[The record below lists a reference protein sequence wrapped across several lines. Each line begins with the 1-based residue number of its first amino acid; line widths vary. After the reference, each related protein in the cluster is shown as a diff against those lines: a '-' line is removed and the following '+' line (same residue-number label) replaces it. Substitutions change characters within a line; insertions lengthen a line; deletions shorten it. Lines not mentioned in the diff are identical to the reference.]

1 MRLRNNQ
8 LKSYGFYKRT
18 VTKDNEGNRVVD
30 YEYHSDIRADIHP
43 VSGQIEATMYGE
55 KLKYMLEMIYS
66 GSVDISEGD
75 GIAVDA
81 DTADY
86 KVISIKRYRD
96 YKVMELERL

>member
-75 GIAVDA
+75 AVAISDVA
-81 DTADY
+81 VY
-86 KVISIKRYRD
+86 KVVSFKDFRNFRLM
-96 YKVMELERL
+96 VLERL

>member
-75 GIAVDA
+75 AVAISDV
-81 DTADY
+81 ADY
-86 KVISIKRYRD
+86 KVVSIKEYRNFR
-96 YKVMELERL
+96 VMELERL

>member
-75 GIAVDA
+75 AVAISDV
-81 DTADY
+81 ADY
-86 KVISIKRYRD
+86 KVVSIMEYRN
-96 YKVMELERL
+96 YRVMELERL

>member
-55 KLKYMLEMIYS
+55 KLRYMLEMIYS

-75 GIAVDA
+75 AVATVSDV
-81 DTADY
+81 ADY
-86 KVISIKRYRD
+86 KVVSIKEYRNFR
-96 YKVMELERL
+96 VMELERL

>member
-8 LKSYGFYKRT
+8 LRHYKFYRRT
-18 VTKDNEGNRVVD
+18 VTRDKEGNRITSYD
-30 YEYHSDIRADIHP
+30 YHSDIRADIHP
-43 VSGQIEATMYGE
+43 ISGQLEATMYGE
-55 KLKYMLEMIYS
+55 KLRYMLEMIYS
-66 GSVDISEGD
+66 GSMDISEGD